1 MTVYYPLSAMLTNR
15 FVRSSCWGRQSGRM
29 LLWGATLSPLHVLLE
44 VSVRTATGSPIRVRA
59 RSARP
64 ESGAGAS

>member
-1 MTVYYPLSAMLTNR
+1 MV
-15 FVRSSCWGRQSGRM
+15 RQSGRM

-44 VSVRTATGSPIRVRA
+44 VSMRQLADPPIRVRA

-64 ESGAGAS
+64 ESEAGAS